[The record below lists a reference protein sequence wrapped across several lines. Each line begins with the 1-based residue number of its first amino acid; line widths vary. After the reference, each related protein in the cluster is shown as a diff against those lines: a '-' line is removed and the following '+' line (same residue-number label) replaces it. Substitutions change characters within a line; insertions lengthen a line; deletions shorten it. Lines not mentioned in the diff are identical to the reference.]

1 MFESAKIKMDWNNN
15 VVALVPIALSS
26 VIACISALI
35 KFRNFPSQME
45 IILQSQSLLTHTLTN
60 ARNENSITP
69 VLLKE
74 YNDALEKLET
84 ALYPDIRKK
93 YLVQSHKNL
102 ISVVKQESKYFGLI
116 ELISCEVYTSSDS
129 GKSSPNPFD
138 SRNTTPNPFESG
150 KPTPNSLGH
159 IFEVDI

>member
-1 MFESAKIKMDWNNN
+1 
-15 VVALVPIALSS
+15 VALVPIALSS

-35 KFRNFPSQME
+35 KFRNFPSQIE

-60 ARNENSITP
+60 ARNETAITP

-84 ALYPDIRKK
+84 ALYPDIRKQN
-93 YLVQSHKNL
+93 LVQSHKNL
-102 ISVVKQESKYFGLI
+102 ISIMKQESKYFGLI
-116 ELISCEVYTSSDS
+116 KLINSGCEVNTSS
-129 GKSSPNPFD
+129 GNLSPNPFD
-138 SRNTTPNPFESG
+138 SGNTTPNPFE
-150 KPTPNSLGH
+150 KPTPNPFGH